1 MKKTW
6 IVLKWEFI
14 NRVRSKL
21 FILTTFLLPFFMV
34 GMMYIPALLMDLE
47 PETITQV
54 GLVYDNSIDPLV
66 QRLKDQTRI
75 NYRLKNG
82 NPQFL
87 FSRLAHEVD
96 ALDSVAVKSL
106 DGYLLSSDKRS
117 YQHHSLFRVFD
128 LRHHWIEGLGV
139 Q

>member
-21 FILTTFLLPFFMV
+21 FIVTTFLLPFFMV

-54 GLVYDNSIDPLV
+54 GLVYDDSIDPLI
-66 QRLKDQTRI
+66 QRFKDHTTI
-75 NYRLKNG
+75 NYR
-82 NPQFL
+82 
-87 FSRLAHEVD
+87 
-96 ALDSVAVKSL
+96 
-106 DGYLLSSDKRS
+106 
-117 YQHHSLFRVFD
+117 
-128 LRHHWIEGLGV
+128 
-139 Q
+139 

>member
-6 IVLKWEFI
+6 IVMKWEFL

-21 FILTTFLLPFFMV
+21 FIVTTFLLPFFMV
-34 GMMYIPALLMDLE
+34 GMMYIPTILMDLE

-54 GLVYDNSIDPLV
+54 GLVYDDSIDPLV

-82 NPQFL
+82 NP
-87 FSRLAHEVD
+87 
-96 ALDSVAVKSL
+96 
-106 DGYLLSSDKRS
+106 
-117 YQHHSLFRVFD
+117 
-128 LRHHWIEGLGV
+128 
-139 Q
+139 